1 MLPKNSYLQ
10 KIKREPRNA
19 ELFLFLS
26 FLYSKEKEQSC
37 TERALQLLT
46 TCSIQLEQV
55 ANFIGHLRNRPD
67 ELAEFL
73 KILFVLGHRITS
85 FSETATRLAEA
96 RNLQYLISLLDQTFD
111 GLKDQNSN
119 ALMAQIAYTK
129 NILGRYSEGKK
140 ILEEIILNYGNNQM
154 LSRTLSESLIGMWD
168 LNPNPYSGMDHSIL
182 ADFVGFSSQAKSNI
196 AQLEVNMV
204 SREGLY
210 PEAVIFLSCDGNY
223 LEKLGIAQALSLKET
238 SPTMGIHFH
247 TMNPSDK
254 SLDLISRLA
263 RACPN
268 LYITSS
274 SEVTNY
280 GSENKLIQNT
290 YYASARFCRAA
301 SFLLEM
307 EVPVIITD
315 ADQVFQKDLIQLVN
329 QSTSSHVVN
338 YDVGIFNYCR
348 DHSLIPLYGKYG
360 ASFVIITPT
369 KEGRDYLFQVSS
381 LIEHNLKRG
390 CCWTTDQLALLAVLE
405 AQSRNNLPTR
415 VWEIPHTMITT
426 EWDTQKKA
434 FIWNAAGP
442 LKFQANTYSNEIKRL
457 LENNN
462 FQDLSDL
469 HYT

>member
-1 MLPKNSYLQ
+1 
-10 KIKREPRNA
+10 
-19 ELFLFLS
+19 
-26 FLYSKEKEQSC
+26 
-37 TERALQLLT
+37 
-46 TCSIQLEQV
+46 
-55 ANFIGHLRNRPD
+55 
-67 ELAEFL
+67 
-73 KILFVLGHRITS
+73 
-85 FSETATRLAEA
+85 
-96 RNLQYLISLLDQTFD
+96 
-111 GLKDQNSN
+111 
-119 ALMAQIAYTK
+119 
-129 NILGRYSEGKK
+129 
-140 ILEEIILNYGNNQM
+140 
-154 LSRTLSESLIGMWD
+154 
-168 LNPNPYSGMDHSIL
+168 
-182 ADFVGFSSQAKSNI
+182 
-196 AQLEVNMV
+196 
-204 SREGLY
+204 
-210 PEAVIFLSCDGNY
+210 
-223 LEKLGIAQALSLKET
+223 
-238 SPTMGIHFH
+238 
-247 TMNPSDK
+247 
-254 SLDLISRLA
+254 
-263 RACPN
+263 
-268 LYITSS
+268 
-274 SEVTNY
+274 
-280 GSENKLIQNT
+280 
-290 YYASARFCRAA
+290 
-301 SFLLEM
+301 
-307 EVPVIITD
+307 VIITD